1 MSEIHF
7 RLTHDEFLAINGRL
21 TEAEL
26 RVYLYLRTLDPFGDR
41 KLEVDTAVIAE
52 KLGIVRRTVQR
63 VLKSLADKRL
73 IDWEVV
79 LSRISTHSAILG
91 SPSDRRIA
99 KRSQDRFSD
108 PTIAETIL
116 GSSKRSQDRQQ
127 PLETSQGKDST
138 TSHTS
143 SSFFNLSQS
152 DRSNDFENFES
163 EDFGDFKNLKL
174 SLDEAIAEIK
184 SSIPDDLNPLEI
196 DNDGEIPKM
205 AVKPTEVDLS
215 RRKLEDFILQSL
227 HISIAHEKRRAYFA
241 RFKPEDW
248 EKWEARFKPQTSA
261 AVNKRDA
268 LIENPH
274 LLENSIRQ
282 AIANKDLEFARLKIE
297 SIRRSHPNLAV
308 DLETKFFGGAA

>member
-108 PTIAETIL
+108 PTISETIL
-116 GSSKRSQDRQQ
+116 GSPKRSQDRQQ
-127 PLETSQGKDST
+127 PLETSQGKDT
-138 TSHTS
+138 KII
-143 SSFFNLSQS
+143 
-152 DRSNDFENFES
+152 R
-163 EDFGDFKNLKL
+163 
-174 SLDEAIAEIK
+174 K
-184 SSIPDDLNPLEI
+184 S
-196 DNDGEIPKM
+196 
-205 AVKPTEVDLS
+205 
-215 RRKLEDFILQSL
+215 
-227 HISIAHEKRRAYFA
+227 RA
-241 RFKPEDW
+241 
-248 EKWEARFKPQTSA
+248 
-261 AVNKRDA
+261 
-268 LIENPH
+268 
-274 LLENSIRQ
+274 
-282 AIANKDLEFARLKIE
+282 
-297 SIRRSHPNLAV
+297 
-308 DLETKFFGGAA
+308 